1 MIGRGACWE
10 ETHVATA
17 SGARA
22 APVAEGIGREG
33 RAMKVGSFFPDRPLP
48 TLYAM
53 AADDLPLHFD
63 MDELTEKQ
71 KADHYEQNQLLA
83 MLQSALLSISK
94 PADWV
99 ALFDAFSRPPWNGFL
114 RRQHAMAEAA
124 GAEMVPLDHILYA
137 PVETYYETV
146 AGMLPSVEL
155 LTLLMISRSNEV
167 LHRDKAA
174 IERMLKLNSKFHF
187 AENAPA
193 FGIPVPETIIA
204 SQPLTG
210 NNRVEDFFA
219 RHDDRVILKMT
230 GQPGARSV
238 KAVAST
244 AEADEYL
251 KAYRPTDPVLVQ
263 QRLRLEDWVEW
274 TADLLITE
282 TSVTLDNVRRILVT
296 DGLWIGNF
304 IYADPPITAA
314 QQAELLKVG
323 AYARKFGFGTATG
336 DCLGIDYFIG
346 PQGEVLVT
354 ELNPRWTAGLFPTQV
369 LRRVNR
375 SRRDAV
381 PYFELIRL
389 SQYDAFQAFCAEHLP
404 NRGDG
409 AFAVMPLGF
418 SPYEREVE
426 GEPRVFTW
434 LVVIGDFPAF
444 RSAARAVLG
453 PGGLPNGELVPL

>member
-1 MIGRGACWE
+1 
-10 ETHVATA
+10 
-17 SGARA
+17 
-22 APVAEGIGREG
+22 
-33 RAMKVGSFFPDRPLP
+33 MKVGSFFPDRPLP

-83 MLQSALLSISK
+83 MLQSSLLTISK
-94 PADWV
+94 PTDWV

-114 RRQHAMAEAA
+114 RRQHEMAARA
-124 GAEMVPLDHILYA
+124 GAEMVPLDHIVYA
-137 PVETYYETV
+137 PVETYYETIA
-146 AGMLPSVEL
+146 AGPLPDVDL
-155 LTLLMISRSNEV
+155 LTLLMMSRSNQV
-167 LHRDKAA
+167 LHKDQGA

-193 FGIPVPETIIA
+193 FGIPTPETIVA
-204 SQPLTG
+204 AQPLTG
-210 NNRVEDFFA
+210 DPEVEAFFRRHGNRI
-219 RHDDRVILKMT
+219 ILKMT

-238 KAVAST
+238 KAVEST

-263 QRLRLEDWVEW
+263 QRLQLENYEEW

-282 TSVTLDNVRRILVT
+282 DSVTLDNVRRILVT

-304 IYADPPITAA
+304 IYADPPVTESQA
-314 QQAELLKVG
+314 AELLKVG
-323 AYARKFGFGTATG
+323 AYARKFGFGTRTG

-346 PQGEVLVT
+346 PDGEVLVT
-354 ELNPRWTAGLFPTQV
+354 EINPRWTAGLFPTQA

-381 PYFELIRL
+381 PYFELVRL
-389 SQYDAFQAFCAEHLP
+389 DQYDAFQDFCARHLP
-404 NRGDG
+404 NESNGD
-409 AFAVMPLGF
+409 FAVMPLGF
-418 SPYEREVE
+418 SPYERDVD
-426 GEPRVFTW
+426 GEQRVFTW
-434 LVVIGDFPAF
+434 LIVIGDFPAF
-444 RSAARAVLG
+444 RRAALAVLG
-453 PGGLPNGELVPL
+453 DGGLPNGMLVPL